1 MTIEEAFGIVLRRMR
16 KERGMSQEKLSV
28 SSCLDR
34 AFISKIEGGKQQP
47 SLVSI
52 LELAT
57 AMNVSACSM
66 VFEAEFLLH
75 INGFKKVGV
84 NVDCNQ
90 VGWSMEG
97 VMQKDVS
104 KFGGLETIL
113 IAEDQKNIRDMLS
126 MFLTHH
132 GYKVLHAEDGHDALE
147 QYRQN
152 GDKINLV
159 IMDVVMPRIDGI
171 TAYSEIK
178 KINPSALIIMMS
190 GYHEK
195 ILCKGSSMTIMQ
207 KPFSPTDMVKK
218 IRSTL
223 DCNNLAQA

>member
-16 KERGMSQEKLSV
+16 KERGLSQEKLSI

-52 LELAT
+52 FELAT
-57 AMNVSACSM
+57 AMNVSACNM

-75 INGFKKVGV
+75 CNGFKKARA
-84 NVDCNQ
+84 NVDFKQ
-90 VGWSMEG
+90 IGWSMEG
-97 VMQKDVS
+97 AMQNSAS
-104 KFGGLETIL
+104 KYGGLETIL
-113 IAEDQKNIRDMLS
+113 IAEDQKNIRDMLAL
-126 MFLTHH
+126 FLNHH

-147 QYRQN
+147 QYKQN
-152 GDKINLV
+152 GDSINLV
-159 IMDVVMPRIDGI
+159 VMDVVMPRIDGI
-171 TAYSEIK
+171 TAYNEIR
-178 KINPSALIIMMS
+178 KINPSALIILMS

-195 ILCKGSSMTIMQ
+195 ILCKDSSMPIMQ

-218 IRSTL
+218 IRTTL
-223 DCNNLAQA
+223 DNGDLAQA